1 MPAKCSF
8 NSGEGKP
15 NDHERTF
22 AAGWVA
28 ARIPE
33 ASGNARGWPRE
44 GENRRS
50 RRAAP
55 RGDTSSGPESVARRG
70 GGEEPPS
77 RSTSLHSMKM
87 GAIVSPATGVDR
99 EREGGRGRAFWW
111 GFA

>member
-44 GENRRS
+44 GASRRS
-50 RRAAP
+50 RRAPP

-70 GGEEPPS
+70 GGGASVPEHLAPVDENGRHRFAGD
-77 RSTSLHSMKM
+77 RS
-87 GAIVSPATGVDR
+87 
-99 EREGGRGRAFWW
+99 
-111 GFA
+111 